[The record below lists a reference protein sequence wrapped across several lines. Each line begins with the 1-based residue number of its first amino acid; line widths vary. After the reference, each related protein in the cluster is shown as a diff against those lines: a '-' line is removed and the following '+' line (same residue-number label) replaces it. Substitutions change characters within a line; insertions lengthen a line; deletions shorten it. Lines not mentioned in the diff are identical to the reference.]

1 MSISINE
8 ILNSLKR
15 KITHGEKVFIKEKL
29 FRFHLE
35 AYKCTNFYIRRKKD
49 HKLSIINKCKTIQSE
64 EYSISN
70 IYIYPFKLEEL
81 TQTIKRLRGI
91 KFEGYSLSSNFNE
104 MGIKKEGSNVYYAF
118 KIRCDDYKS
127 LQSLVDSLENAIR
140 SGKLNDEHE
149 PLISIEKLR
158 FCKFV

>member
-15 KITHGEKVFIKEKL
+15 KITHGEKVFFKDKV

-35 AYKCTNFYIRRKKD
+35 AYKCTNFYITRNE
-49 HKLSIINKCKTIQSE
+49 HYNLSIINKCKKIKSE
-64 EYSISN
+64 EYSTSN

-81 TQTIKRLRGI
+81 TQTIKRLKGI
-91 KFEGYSLSSNFNE
+91 TFEGYSLSSNFNE
-104 MGIKKEGSNVYYAF
+104 MGIKKEGGRTYYAF

-127 LQSLVDSLENAIR
+127 LKSLIDSLENAIR
-140 SGKLNDEHE
+140 NGKLNDEHE
-149 PLISIEKLR
+149 PLISIKKLR
-158 FCKFV
+158 FCEFV